1 MESYF
6 LLKLL
11 HILAAV
17 TVAGTG
23 AGIAFFM
30 FMANRSNNP
39 QAIAVTARHVV
50 LADWLFTTP
59 AVIIQF
65 VTGLL
70 LMNRLGFS
78 YTSDWFLTVMA
89 LFIFIGLCWL
99 PVVVMQYRLKALAE
113 VMAEATTDKAT
124 TDGTVPDSKLL
135 DINLKFKRLMRWWTA
150 LGIPA
155 FLAILVIFWLMVF
168 KPLSVV

>member
-1 MESYF
+1 MDSYH

-17 TVAGTG
+17 VVTGTG

-30 FMANRSNNP
+30 LMASRSNNL
-39 QAIAVTARHVV
+39 QAIAVTAKHVI

-59 AVIIQF
+59 AVITQF
-65 VTGLL
+65 ITGIL

-78 YTSDWFLTVMA
+78 YTSSWFLAVIS

-99 PVVVMQYRLKALAE
+99 PVIVIQYRLKSLAVAALTAQ
-113 VMAEATTDKAT
+113 KP
-124 TDGTVPDSKLL
+124 TVTPQ
-135 DINLKFKRLMRWWTA
+135 FKRLIHWWIA

-155 FLAILVIFWLMVF
+155 FLAILIIFWLMVF
-168 KPLSVV
+168 KPLPIL